1 MGRIKWNLDLLEE
14 VKKQHDEAMT
24 ATEQVM
30 NNGKSDLSSMTE
42 EVWEGEDGDM
52 ARDQLHDLL
61 NKEMVETWKELDA
74 CNEAIQKAQ
83 KTAYESKNFC
93 NRFPQI
99 FRSGSMPSESD
110 QGACS
115 GDLLCDNDSCSS
127 LKDSMSEAGQ
137 RALNVKSK
145 VESAE
150 SVLAELE
157 TDVAKF
163 DYSSYTEPI
172 KTQTQNVADRT
183 GVYNSS
189 VSRYEQK
196 TQEMDNTFSN
206 ELIAATPVAV
216 PEPFD
221 PSCLELG
228 DDVHMKD
235 GDIINFLEE
244 YNAVE
249 LGGKLSDAQ
258 LENILEMLFDKK
270 DIDVSR
276 LSEEDFGIAF
286 INLPEEQKRAV
297 LLEMGYSKDQIN
309 SILETYEKTREGSL
323 TRSSL
328 VGKNIYQLIKDKESK
343 RKGIADAILSRRGFG
358 ARIIAENMEQETLD
372 GTAGNASPDVQ
383 EDQRKKQR
391 EQKEKNKEKQRE
403 QNNSNSTDSCVTP
416 EEMDKLL
423 EEAASGNEESRNTIN
438 DYISSTPENVG
449 DWDIYR
455 AKNLAKIHSCATT
468 NQDTDLLERLCQE
481 VYFKSSYYSTNTPGD
496 DNDRLWDYDNRKYY
510 IAKNTDAI
518 KAVMNEL
525 DPWDAKQSES
535 YYTLNRFL
543 QYDEL
548 SQTRSNQHYRKDGS
562 DDEWKSNY
570 DSDYCALQT
579 TVEVIDGRLMY
590 TVGFP
595 YAFMSSSVEKTFV
608 GVDMYKLLG
617 EDGRAIM
624 YDKGFSDKEI
634 VNYLSQNQQEYGF
647 DEYFLVGIAK
657 SETEDDYKK
666 MFQVNTLYLSD
677 EALDALYSYSSV
689 LLMNEKNNN
698 SSVLTTFING
708 LLNSNDEDD
717 YRDDYLNKLTTS
729 ANAIQKTLN
738 AEVYNNYNNNIGLI
752 LLSCAYEDNVQ
763 LLSLYSSLRYELD
776 NDGYGDSNDKITFSK
791 LQFIPF
797 LTGAA
802 DSKNCITYHLDGCN
816 SSDIH
821 PGIIT
826 GSEIAEK
833 YDVDD
838 AKKAKGEFEDTLKN
852 EGYKTAI
859 LIGGAINPLLGAA
872 LSSIYITNSLGTG
885 NNLSDASEEAVGLL
899 SSLPDNINRINA
911 LSSEEK
917 DLLSSGFVDFC
928 SGAGNV
934 SNTLLD
940 SIFECFSAYNQMQ
953 EKYQRVEE
961 DTFGSIIAE
970 PSAGENIYFAG
981 GETCDFNS
989 VLKLAYVKHDGLN
1002 SIALQNNEEDVVK
1015 TVLVNI
1021 QDGDK
1026 DEMKSTLYDDIKET
1040 TDNNQEFE
1048 NYSTDDVVDYMY
1060 LVWTGEAP
1068 KDNPDIKLDDLNA
1081 AQMRRCI
1088 EILSQAKND
1097 MDASTSS
1104 DFDYEEAV
1112 VWGEK

>member
-1 MGRIKWNLDLLEE
+1 MC
-14 VKKQHDEAMT
+14 DEDSC
-24 ATEQVM
+24 E
-30 NNGKSDLSSMTE
+30 GLKSSMKAA
-42 EVWEGEDGDM
+42 GEN
-52 ARDQLHDLL
+52 ARNVHS
-61 NKEMVETWKELDA
+61 
-74 CNEAIQKAQ
+74 AI
-83 KTAYESKNFC
+83 
-93 NRFPQI
+93 
-99 FRSGSMPSESD
+99 
-110 QGACS
+110 
-115 GDLLCDNDSCSS
+115 SS
-127 LKDSMSEAGQ
+127 
-137 RALNVKSK
+137 
-145 VESAE
+145 VESI
-150 SVLAELE
+150 LASLE
-157 TDVAKF
+157 TDFAKF
-163 DYSSYTEPI
+163 DYSSYTQPI
-172 KTQTQNVADRT
+172 KEQTQKVAERT
-183 GVYNSS
+183 EMYNTA
-189 VSRYEQK
+189 VTRYEHK
-196 TQEMDNTFSN
+196 TKELDHTVSN
-206 ELIAATPVAV
+206 ALKLATPDFV
-216 PEPFD
+216 PAPLD
-221 PSCLELG
+221 PSCLGIG
-228 DDVHMKD
+228 DEIHF
-235 GDIINFLEE
+235 GDSKITGSLEE
-244 YNAVE
+244 YITAKIDGE
-249 LGGKLSDAQ
+249 LDEAQIKDILS
-258 LENILEMLFDKK
+258 MLFDKEHV
-270 DIDVSR
+270 DISEY
-276 LSEEDFGIAF
+276 SEEDFGMAF
-286 INLPEEQKRAV
+286 IKLSEEKKRAM
-297 LLEMGYSKDQIN
+297 LMEMGYSKEQIDSILDSCKGNKAVTVGN
-309 SILETYEKTREGSL
+309 SIGRTLIEKIADKDGNKYGRLGKTGKASTLGLAGIKKPGQFNTDFAKTNAETYDDNAGS
-323 TRSSL
+323 
-328 VGKNIYQLIKDKESK
+328 
-343 RKGIADAILSRRGFG
+343 FG
-358 ARIIAENMEQETLD
+358 RASQET
-372 GTAGNASPDVQ
+372 
-383 EDQRKKQR
+383 KK
-391 EQKEKNKEKQRE
+391 EHEEKQKEKQE
-403 QNNSNSTDSCVTP
+403 QTNSNSTDSCVTP

-496 DNDRLWDYDNRKYY
+496 DNDRVWDYDDRKYY

-543 QYDEL
+543 QYDER

-570 DSDYCALQT
+570 ASDYCALQT

-595 YAFMSSSVEKTFV
+595 NFFMTSRVEKTFV

-624 YDKGFSDKEI
+624 YDKGFSDEEI
-634 VNYLSQNQQEYGF
+634 VNYLSQNQQEYGV

-666 MFQVNTLYLSD
+666 MFQVDTLFLSD

-689 LLMNEKNNN
+689 LLMSEKYNN

-708 LLNSNDEDD
+708 LLNSNDEFD
-717 YRDDYLNKLTTS
+717 YRDKYLNKLTTS

-738 AEVYNNYNNNIGLI
+738 AEVYNNYNKNNELI
-752 LLSCAYEDNVQ
+752 LLSYAYEDNVQ

-802 DSKNCITYHLDGCN
+802 DSNNCITYHLDGCN

-928 SGAGNV
+928 NGAGNV

-953 EKYQRVEE
+953 EKYQRVGE

-989 VLKLAYVKHDGLN
+989 VLKLAYVKHDGLK
-1002 SIALQNNEEDVVK
+1002 SIALQENEKDNVKIMLDNINKPSNTNN
-1015 TVLVNI
+1015 N
-1021 QDGDK
+1021 
-1026 DEMKSTLYDDIKET
+1026 SLYYDIEET
-1040 TDNNQEFE
+1040 TYKNQEFY
-1048 NYSTDDVVDYMY
+1048 NYSIDEVVDYMY